1 MTTLGFDTSTPS
13 TAVGLRLAGG
23 DVLQARDDPRPGA
36 HPGHTTRLLA
46 LAAELLGQAG
56 IGWDGV
62 ERIAVGRGPGT
73 FTGLR
78 VGIATARGLA
88 QSLSAELVGV
98 SSLQALAQGAGCD
111 ATLAVIDA
119 RRGEVFAAAYIADEQ
134 GANRELMPARA
145 LAPADLRGLLARARA
160 LEGEHGAVWRAV
172 GDGAVRYR
180 GDLQAAGAVI
190 APDADSV
197 HQVSA
202 VAICEIGARAQ
213 AAQPRER
220 VVPDYCR
227 RPDAELALERSAATQ
242 AERARGLEAA
252 ER

>member
-1 MTTLGFDTSTPS
+1 MTCCRRATTR
-13 TAVGLRLAGG
+13 VG
-23 DVLQARDDPRPGA
+23 GA
-36 HPGHTTRLLA
+36 SGHATRLLA
-46 LAAELLGQAG
+46 LAAELLAGRPG
-56 IGWDGV
+56 IGW
-62 ERIAVGRGPGT
+62 ERSRADRRRPRSRGRS
-73 FTGLR
+73 R
-78 VGIATARGLA
+78 VCAWGSPPRAGLA

-145 LAPADLRGLLARARA
+145 LAPADLRGLLARPGR
-160 LEGEHGAVWRAV
+160 LTGEHGAVWRAV

-180 GDLQAAGAVI
+180 GDLQAAGAVV

-202 VAICEIGARAQ
+202 VAICEIGARAR

-242 AERARGLEAA
+242 AERARALEAA